1 MVAATGIGGGGGRSL
16 ANPTLL
22 FSFSAFRASILLT
35 WAEAVVPWPNLVLK
49 GSVWYL
55 SADPAPKDPGAGGA
69 LPSPGPPTL
78 LLLSALSCGPEVVEV
93 AAARGIGSVRN
104 ANVLYL
110 LTCHTCS
117 GFFGDLSAVPP
128 TDSPKF

>member
-35 WAEAVVPWPNLVLK
+35 WAEAVVPWPNLVLN

-104 ANVLYL
+104 VSVLYL
-110 LTCHTCS
+110 LTCHTLAC
-117 GFFGDLSAVPP
+117 
-128 TDSPKF
+128 